1 MEYLDG
7 DFLGDYCFA
16 FSGPGAG
23 GSSSG
28 GGSGGA
34 VVDGG

>member
-1 MEYLDG
+1 MKYLDG
-7 DFLGDYCFA
+7 DFLGDYGFA
-16 FSGPGAG
+16 FSGSGAG

-28 GGSGGA
+28 GGA

>member
-16 FSGPGAG
+16 FSGSGAG
-23 GSSSG
+23 GSSGGG
-28 GGSGGA
+28 GGSA